1 MNSRTRQVEARIG
14 AQLSCRFKLPR
25 SVAREDASSHFA
37 DMGKTCVL
45 FTGSG
50 R

>member
-14 AQLSCRFKLPR
+14 VRHSCRFKQLR
-25 SVAREDASSHFA
+25 SVASEDCARHFA